1 VRVKTTTLLMGL
13 AVACILASPLWAQT
27 ATQEPTSPQST
38 QTPASTPVAAP
49 PAESPHT
56 ARQPVGNADII
67 AMVQNRLSD
76 EAILGM
82 IELNETRFDVS
93 AEGLIAL
100 KKAGVS
106 DRVLN
111 AMLEDTRR
119 RENPSF
125 ATGAAADTATHAPR
139 SSAPSEAPAGAQ
151 AAAAGQTGTPP
162 ALSQPPP
169 ALASPAAAPPGLD
182 PRTAAAMQAALSRLQ
197 SLGYGGAGGF
207 PSPLGMGAAGAGSGG
222 GVLFPQVFL
231 LVAGV
236 KTELSA
242 STAQRAVSKFT
253 GGGSSSGAA
262 TLSSL
267 AGEALTFASIG
278 AGPVGMMAK
287 SSFSMLRGFI
297 PGSRPS
303 APKITYAW
311 GLPGAHSTRALP
323 ASQPAFEFVYKD
335 IPGIDP
341 DAFEPALVRLALTR
355 DNYRLVG
362 ATRQEM
368 RMAMGASSEPPDWVS
383 EDRLPARLQKSERGA
398 YTLLVE
404 KSLPPGE
411 YAVVL
416 RPAKH
421 YKAQPSGFGGADQ
434 LSATVWDFSLA
445 AVTVATAPDKPH

>member
-1 VRVKTTTLLMGL
+1 MRVKTITPLMGP
-13 AVACILASPLWAQT
+13 AVAFALASPLWAQT
-27 ATQEPTSPQST
+27 ATQEPTSLQNT
-38 QTPASTPVAAP
+38 QTPAPTPVAAP

-93 AEGLIAL
+93 AEDLIAL

-111 AMLEDTRR
+111 AMLEATRR
-119 RENPSF
+119 REDRSVSAG
-125 ATGAAADTATHAPR
+125 ATTDAATPAPR
-139 SSAPSEAPAGAQ
+139 ASGSSEAPGGAQ
-151 AAAAGQTGTPP
+151 AAVAGQTDTSLALTQTPP
-162 ALSQPPP
+162 AF
-169 ALASPAAAPPGLD
+169 ASPGAAPPGLD
-182 PRTAAAMQAALSRLQ
+182 PRTVAAMQAALSRMQ
-197 SLGYGGAGGF
+197 SMGYGGAGGF
-207 PSPLGMGAAGAGSGG
+207 PRPLGMGAAGAGPGMG
-222 GVLFPQVFL
+222 ALFPKVFL

-236 KTELSA
+236 KTELTA
-242 STAQRAVSKFT
+242 STAERAVSKFT
-253 GGGSSSGAA
+253 GVGGSSGAA

-267 AGEALTFASIG
+267 ASEALTFASIG

-287 SSFSMLRGFI
+287 SSFSMLRGFM

-303 APKITYAW
+303 GPKITYAW

-368 RMAMGASSEPPDWVS
+368 RMAMGAATDPPDWVS

-445 AVTVATAPDKPH
+445 AVTVAASPDKPH